1 MRGVLGPEGLN
12 KFGTLVRDRS
22 DSLSS
27 SVEEHLGHGWLVR
40 VLNAAV
46 QTVVRS
52 LKCHLHK
59 GIGREPMSGDKR
71 LAVALEF
78 KRLTIVLTDQ
88 VRDPRLGEPNSRLEL
103 GGELPGELLGDE
115 FEVLVRLDLFVGF
128 RLVKLALG
136 RELCLE

>member
-1 MRGVLGPEGLN
+1 
-12 KFGTLVRDRS
+12 
-22 DSLSS
+22 
-27 SVEEHLGHGWLVR
+27 
-40 VLNAAV
+40 
-46 QTVVRS
+46 
-52 LKCHLHK
+52 
-59 GIGREPMSGDKR
+59 MSGDER

-128 RLVKLALG
+128 RLVEFALR
-136 RELCLE
+136 RELGLEQGWRGRVDGLLTRLCSL

>member
-1 MRGVLGPEGLN
+1 
-12 KFGTLVRDRS
+12 
-22 DSLSS
+22 
-27 SVEEHLGHGWLVR
+27 
-40 VLNAAV
+40 
-46 QTVVRS
+46 
-52 LKCHLHK
+52 
-59 GIGREPMSGDKR
+59 MSGDKC

-128 RLVKLALG
+128 RLVEFALR
-136 RELCLE
+136 RELGLEQGWRGRVDGLLTRSCSL